1 MLKTSWPRS
10 WRIALAAVA
19 AGLMASC
26 GEKPAEMPVNVAPET
41 PVRVFAAASLTD
53 VLKTIG
59 DQYGVVG
66 HPAPVV
72 NFAASSELA
81 RQIEQGAEADVFI
94 SADEAWMDYLAE
106 KSLID
111 PATRATLL
119 TNKLVL
125 IAPADKPITVEL
137 KQGMDLK
144 AAVKGGKLAIAN
156 PDSVPAGKYAKEALE
171 HFGAW
176 AGVEADTAR
185 AENVRA
191 TLRFVETGEA
201 AAGIVYATDAK
212 ASGDKV
218 VVVAE
223 FPADSHTP
231 ITYPAAIMAGKAE
244 GPGREFTAFLT
255 SPEAKAA
262 FESAG
267 FGLQ

>member
-1 MLKTSWPRS
+1 MIKA
-10 WRIALAAVA
+10 WRIALAGLA
-19 AGLMASC
+19 AGLMAAC
-26 GEKPAEMPVNVAPET
+26 VERPAEMPVNVAPEAA
-41 PVRVFAAASLTD
+41 VRVFAAASLTD

-59 DQYGVVG
+59 DRYAAAG
-66 HPAPVV
+66 HAAPVL

-106 KSLID
+106 KTLID
-111 PATRATLL
+111 ASTRATLL

-125 IAPADKPITVEL
+125 VAPADEPIAVEL
-137 KQGMDLK
+137 KPGMDLK
-144 AAVKGGKLAIAN
+144 AALKGGKLAIAN
-156 PDSVPAGKYAKEALE
+156 PDSVPAGKYARQALGY
-171 HFGAW
+171 FGAW
-176 AGVEADTAR
+176 VGVESETAR

-191 TLRFVETGEA
+191 ALRFVEAGEA

-212 ASGDKV
+212 ASGNKI

-223 FPADSHTP
+223 FPAGSHTP
-231 ITYPAAIMAGKAE
+231 ITYPAAVIAGKGE
-244 GPGREFTAFLT
+244 GPGKGFVEFLA
-255 SPEAKAA
+255 SPEARSA

>member
-1 MLKTSWPRS
+1 MGTWRPKS
-10 WRIALAAVA
+10 WRGALAALIAV
-19 AGLMASC
+19 LMASC
-26 GEKPAEMPVNVAPET
+26 GEKPAETPVNVAPEA
-41 PVRVFAAASLTD
+41 PARVFAAASLTD
-53 VLKTIG
+53 VLKTVG
-59 DQYGVVG
+59 DQYAAAG
-66 HPAPVV
+66 HPAPVLV
-72 NFAASSELA
+72 FAASSELA
-81 RQIEQGAEADVFI
+81 RQVEQGAEADVFI

-106 KSLID
+106 KNLIE
-111 PATRATLL
+111 ASTRQTLL

-137 KQGMDLK
+137 KPGMDLK
-144 AAVKGGKLAIAN
+144 AALKGGKLAIAN

-176 AGVEADTAR
+176 AGVESETAR

-191 TLRFVETGEA
+191 TLRFVEAGEA

-223 FPADSHTP
+223 FPAGSHTP
-231 ITYPAAIMAGKAE
+231 IAYPAAVIAGKAE
-244 GPGREFTAFLT
+244 GPGKGFVTFLG
-255 SPEAKAA
+255 SPEAKSA
-262 FESAG
+262 FELAG